1 MEEKIR
7 DRCRITNV
15 SPARLS
21 KYKKKKYDNQNFNIR
36 IYMNVDVH
44 NQ

>member
-7 DRCRITNV
+7 DRCRITDV

-21 KYKKKKYDNQNFNIR
+21 KYKKKYDNQNFNIR
-36 IYMNVDVH
+36 IYMNIDVRK
-44 NQ
+44 Q